1 MTDIAGK
8 VAWITGASSGIGKAV
23 ATVLAAEGA
32 HIILS
37 GRREAALQ
45 EVAAS
50 LPTQSLVLPFEVTDY
65 AALAAHVETAW
76 VWQGQVDILVNNAG
90 VSQRSLALH
99 TAPEVYQQMIN
110 IDLLAP
116 IWLTQLQLERMRAAG
131 GGHIVAISSVAGRLG
146 TPLRTA
152 YCAAKHGLIGYMD
165 ALRTEVANL
174 HNIQVTNI
182 LPGSVATDVS
192 RNAMTGDGSQR
203 GVSDDNI
210 DNGDDPM
217 NCARAITEAIQANT
231 PELVFAKGMELEA
244 AKLRHSDPDNT
255 FALMG
260 QIGADIAAKVEAGGD
275 ATH

>member
-1 MTDIAGK
+1 
-8 VAWITGASSGIGKAV
+8 
-23 ATVLAAEGA
+23 
-32 HIILS
+32 
-37 GRREAALQ
+37 
-45 EVAAS
+45 
-50 LPTQSLVLPFEVTDY
+50 
-65 AALAAHVETAW
+65 
-76 VWQGQVDILVNNAG
+76 
-90 VSQRSLALH
+90 
-99 TAPEVYQQMIN
+99 
-110 IDLLAP
+110 
-116 IWLTQLQLERMRAAG
+116 
-131 GGHIVAISSVAGRLG
+131 
-146 TPLRTA
+146 
-152 YCAAKHGLIGYMD
+152 MD

-217 NCARAITEAIQANT
+217 DCARGIAEAIQANT